1 MTAKPNWHCDD
12 CGWPWPLAGKPP
24 AGSECDNC
32 GGELVPVD
40 DDRKA

>member
-1 MTAKPNWHCDD
+1 MTTPTTWQCEDCD
-12 CGWPWPLAGKPP
+12 WPWPLAGKPP